1 MNENQTKKIS
11 TKFMGHEFET
21 TIVGNFSNLSEEEI
35 EIEFKYYLNKHVQ
48 AIVDRTWGAGARA
61 LAVGEVDSD

>member
-1 MNENQTKKIS
+1 
-11 TKFMGHEFET
+11 MGHEFET